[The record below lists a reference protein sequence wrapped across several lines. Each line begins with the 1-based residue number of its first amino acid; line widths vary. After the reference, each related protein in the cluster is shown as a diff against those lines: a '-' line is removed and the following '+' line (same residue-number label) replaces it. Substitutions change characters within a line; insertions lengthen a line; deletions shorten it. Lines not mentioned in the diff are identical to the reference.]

1 MALFSAI
8 NANSDRR
15 FQAFQHSRSQSFD
28 TENRNPADLSV
39 FASSSQ
45 VSSSGFDGLATPQGI
60 KGDLH
65 WAPPRDNSIAPASV
79 LGRRQRSE
87 CVADWSPP
95 TKARLT
101 EFAESVASEY
111 GISESQREELV
122 TASALPTHKLIIVTF
137 AALLRSQQADGTE
150 SLQTYL
156 ASAAFKENIVGQV
169 RDLFLDPKLSSYKVG
184 FLSRLLPCFTTAVS
198 KAATSARS
206 DLKRK
211 MNTAWKKKT
220 CIYDLVKNMA
230 WKASQE
236 MTDDIWARCAWLQ
249 MKLVDY
255 QEQSLLTGDKREEY
269 WDHIDKE
276 LAERRDLA
284 LEQPMDVRAAFTSFV
299 FEEAL
304 KAHLRLCPPTVKNKR
319 KSSARLPLWQ
329 VAISRAVAEME
340 AYSQEELADEE
351 EDSGV
356 DGDVDGDDVDA
367 GH

>member
-1 MALFSAI
+1 MDFGCTTP
-8 NANSDRR
+8 
-15 FQAFQHSRSQSFD
+15 SR
-28 TENRNPADLSV
+28 
-39 FASSSQ
+39 
-45 VSSSGFDGLATPQGI
+45 ATTPG
-60 KGDLH
+60 GSRHL
-65 WAPPRDNSIAPASV
+65 PGDNSIAPASV

-184 FLSRLLPCFTTAVS
+184 FLSRLLRHIRLNPATYHIPQEYRAFITSHAFTTAVS